1 MTMLEMVFVGCFF
14 LGLAYAVISAIFG
27 GIFGGA
33 EGGGEGGAEGGHFD
47 VDHDIVGHVDA
58 GGGSDSGTIHFSPL
72 SPVVVAMFI
81 TAFGAMGMICLKVF
95 KWSPY
100 PSMAIAVFT
109 GLVIASVTFIIFTML
124 FKATQ
129 GSSEAIL
136 ADVIGKEAEVITSIP
151 ADGLGEVAYVSRGTR
166 YTASARAAQK
176 NEIKSHSVVIVEKIV
191 GNTFYVKSTEVNK
204 VL

>member
-1 MTMLEMVFVGCFF
+1 MTMVEMVFVGCFF

-33 EGGGEGGAEGGHFD
+33 EGGGAGGAEGGHFD
-47 VDHDIVGHVDA
+47 IDHDIIGHVDT
-58 GGGSDSGTIHFSPL
+58 DSGTDGGTIHFSPM
-72 SPVVVAMFI
+72 SPVIVAMFI
-81 TAFGAMGMICLKVF
+81 TAFGAMGMVCLKVF

-100 PSMAIAVFT
+100 PSMAVAVLT
-109 GLVIASVTFIIFTML
+109 GVIIASITFLIFTML

-136 ADVIGKEAEVITSIP
+136 TDIIGKEAEVITAIP

-176 NEIKSHSVVIVEKIV
+176 SEIKSHSVVIVEKIV
-191 GNTFYVKSTEVNK
+191 GNTFYVKSTEGSK
-204 VL
+204 V

>member
-1 MTMLEMVFVGCFF
+1 MTMVEMVFVGCFF

-33 EGGGEGGAEGGHFD
+33 EGGGEGGHFD
-47 VDHDIVGHVDA
+47 IDHDIVGHVDTD
-58 GGGSDSGTIHFSPL
+58 GSSDTGTIHFSPL
-72 SPVVVAMFI
+72 SPVIVAMFI

-100 PSMAIAVFT
+100 PSMAVAVLT
-109 GLVIASVTFIIFTML
+109 GVVIATVTFFIFTAI

-136 ADVIGKEAEVITSIP
+136 ADVIGKEAEVITTIP

-191 GNTFYVKSTEVNK
+191 GNTLHVKSTEVNK